1 MIAERH
7 DVVTSDARIGVTV
20 RGEGP
25 TVLVIPSQGRGVAD
39 FADLAE
45 RLVEAGR
52 RVVMPEPRGIG
63 ASRGSNEN
71 ITLAVLAGDAAAVI
85 DRLGGGPADVI
96 GHAYGNRVARML
108 ATIRPDL
115 VRRVVL
121 LAAGGKAPVPDDV
134 AAAFDV
140 CFRLDAP
147 EAERLAAIG
156 TVFFAAGNDA
166 RVWLDG
172 WSLEA
177 AALQAVADGA
187 TPVETWWHAGSA
199 PLLVIQGLEDRMA
212 LPANGRMLKGEL
224 GARVTLVELTGAS
237 HALLP
242 ERPDAIA
249 ETVIGYLK

>member
-1 MIAERH
+1 MNAEQH
-7 DVVTSDARIGVTV
+7 EIVTSDARIGVTL

-25 TVLVIPSQGRGVAD
+25 MVLGIPSMGRGVAD
-39 FADLAE
+39 FDDFAE
-45 RLVEAGR
+45 RLAVAGH

-71 ITLAVLAGDAAAVI
+71 ITLALLAGDAAAVI
-85 DRLGGGPADVI
+85 EKLGGGPADVI

-108 ATIRPDL
+108 ATLRPDL

-121 LAAGGKAPVPDDV
+121 LAAGGMAPVHDDV

-140 CFRLDAP
+140 CFRLTVP
-147 EAERLAAIG
+147 EEERLAAIA
-156 TVFFAAGNDA
+156 TVFFAEGNDA
-166 RVWLDG
+166 RVWRDG
-172 WSLEA
+172 WWPRA

-187 TPVETWWHAGSA
+187 TPVETWWRAGSA

-212 LPANGRMLKGEL
+212 LPANGRMLADEL
-224 GARVTLVELTGAS
+224 GERVTLVELERAS

-249 ETVIGYLK
+249 ETVIRYLT